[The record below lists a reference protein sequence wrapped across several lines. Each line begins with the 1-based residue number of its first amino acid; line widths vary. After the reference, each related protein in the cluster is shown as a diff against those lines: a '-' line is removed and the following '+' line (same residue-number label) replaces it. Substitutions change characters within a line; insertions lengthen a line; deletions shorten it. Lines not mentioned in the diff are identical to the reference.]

1 MFARV
6 GGRSAPPPPNAS
18 SSDFTIY
25 RTFNNVGL
33 LLNLDKKN
41 FYLYRTQ
48 KKQCSVYWGNIVGE
62 ISPTAIQGGG
72 LGQEDEE
79 RGESAHYCAE
89 PSLTVDKILRLMV
102 IWCGH

>member
-48 KKQCSVYWGNIVGE
+48 KKQCSVY
-62 ISPTAIQGGG
+62 
-72 LGQEDEE
+72 
-79 RGESAHYCAE
+79 
-89 PSLTVDKILRLMV
+89 
-102 IWCGH
+102 